1 MDMSL
6 SKLRELVMDREAW
19 RATVHGVAKS
29 RTWLGNWTELNWWDG
44 GAWWAAVY
52 GVAYSRT
59 QLKRLSSSSSRTNGT
74 GLYKRLWG
82 SVLLSLFLFLSHP
95 HIAHHSINPSLSHL
109 SGGSQL
115 CLLNSPMHWSFL
127 TAAMLVSM
135 KLILLPI
142 EMILVLNK
150 RPPGYHF
157 IRARTTQLTNS
168 SWFLIQ
174 RRSHER
180 INICCC
186 SVRE

>member
-1 MDMSL
+1 
-6 SKLRELVMDREAW
+6 MDREAW